1 MIEFIKEI
9 SNSDREFLSIMLV
22 LNKWVIGNKHRVLYI
37 PKYIILP
44 KIKKRHISN
53 RRKTVFDDELLH
65 STIERYTPY
74 TALNKIRSILS
85 NFAGTIIYIPTLES
99 VCRTIRNDN
108 IKTCFELGFSYQD
121 LEKCF
126 NLSHAG
132 IRKITKSKKTQDSA
146 I

>member
-9 SNSDREFLSIMLV
+9 SNSDSEFLSIML
-22 LNKWVIGNKHRVLYI
+22 LLDKWVIGNKYRVLYI
-37 PKYIILP
+37 PKYVILP
-44 KIKKRHISN
+44 RIKKKHISN
-53 RRKTVFDDELLH
+53 HQKTIFDDKLLR
-65 STIERYTPY
+65 STIERYTPH

-85 NFAGTIIYIPTLES
+85 NFAGTIVYIPTLES
-99 VCRTIRNDN
+99 VYRTIRNDN
-108 IKTCFELGFSYQD
+108 IKTCFELGFSYHD

-132 IRKITKSKKTQDSA
+132 IRKIAKSKKTQDSA